1 MTGLRPKTKAILAKM
16 IEAEIK
22 DWPTPDMREFLE
34 AEGCSDTE
42 EADVVLELGEVA
54 AVLGLD
60 LQERAAQV
68 SAEIKAEA
76 EAEDAESE
84 AIPTPSRTPLQ
95 N

>member
-22 DWPTPDMREFLE
+22 DWPTPDMCEFLE
-34 AEGCSDTE
+34 AEGCSDAE
-42 EADVVLELGEVA
+42 AADVVLELGEVA

-76 EAEDAESE
+76 EAEEAE
-84 AIPTPSRTPLQ
+84 AIPTPSRTGPLQ

>member
-34 AEGCSDTE
+34 AEGCSDAE

-76 EAEDAESE
+76 EDAESE